1 MIRVFEPRVTL
12 SDTFS
17 VLKTLLKN
25 NISGTSPTVADFE
38 RNLADKFERKYS
50 VAVSNGSTALDLAF
64 ETLNLKKGDEV
75 IVPSFTIISCLSA
88 IIRTGA
94 TPVFCEVDEKSW
106 NMRLSDVVNNFTN
119 KTKAV
124 LMVHLYGLAA
134 EAGEIEEFCKDKNI
148 YLIEDSAEAHG
159 QKVNNRLC
167 GSFGDISTM
176 SFYANKHIT
185 TGEGGAVLTN
195 NSDFAEKIQSMRNL
209 GFNNSRRFV
218 HEELYW
224 NYRLGGLQAAL
235 GISQIKNLEKTIKLK
250 IKQGNIYNELLK
262 PQNQYLDTQLSTW
275 NNIEN
280 HYWVYG
286 ILLKTPN
293 IRDSVMNSLHEK
305 GIETRPFFWP
315 LHLQPLLSSEFMAGK
330 EVFPTS
336 EKLGKDGLYIPI
348 GAHISEKDQKLVVR
362 ELITSI
368 KHHVK

>member
-12 SDTFS
+12 NDTFS

-25 NISGTSPTVADFE
+25 NISGTSPTVGEFE
-38 RNLADKFERKYS
+38 NKLADKFERKHA

-64 ETLNLKKGDEV
+64 QSLDLKEGDEV

-88 IIRTGA
+88 IIRAGA
-94 TPVFCEVDEKSW
+94 TPVFCEVDNKSW
-106 NMRLSDVVNNFTN
+106 NMTLNNIIDKKTN
-119 KTKAV
+119 RTKAV

-134 EAGEIEEFCKDKNI
+134 EAEEIENFCKENNI

-159 QKVNNRLC
+159 QMVNNRPC

-185 TGEGGAVLTN
+185 TGEGGAVLMN
-195 NSDFAEKIQSMRNL
+195 NTLFSNKIKSMRNL
-209 GFNNSRRFV
+209 GFNNSKRFV
-218 HEELYW
+218 HDNLFW

-235 GISQIKNLEKTIKLK
+235 GISQIKNLDKTIKLK
-250 IKQGNIYNELLK
+250 IKQGNFYNNLLESE
-262 PQNQYLDTQLSTW
+262 NQYLDTQLSSW
-275 NNIEN
+275 NNVKN

-286 ILLKTPN
+286 VLLKKAG
-293 IRDSVMNSLHEK
+293 IRDEVMENLSKK

-315 LHLQPLLSSEFMAGK
+315 LHLQPVLSSR
-330 EVFPTS
+330 FPSSRSKLPIS
-336 EKLGKDGLYIPI
+336 EKLGKDGLYIPV
-348 GAHISEKDQKLVVR
+348 GSHISEKDQRLVVK

-368 KHHVK
+368 KQHD